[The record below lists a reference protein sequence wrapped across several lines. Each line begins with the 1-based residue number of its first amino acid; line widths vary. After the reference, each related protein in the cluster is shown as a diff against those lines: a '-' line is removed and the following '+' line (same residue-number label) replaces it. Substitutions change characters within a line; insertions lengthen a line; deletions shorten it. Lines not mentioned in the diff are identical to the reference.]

1 MRGSDPAGGEH
12 PAPARPGHQMQ
23 LELGLRSAGEGSGV
37 EGDRPGRRPYKQRL
51 GAIGEERAAAWYLAR
66 GYTVVARNWRCRD
79 GELDLVVRGG
89 DTLVFCEVKT
99 RASTRF
105 GAPFEAVTAGKQR
118 RLRNLAL
125 RWLAE
130 HGTHRRTLRFD
141 VASVTRT
148 ATDELAIEVLE
159 GAF

>member
-1 MRGSDPAGGEH
+1 MAQWYEAAGYDV
-12 PAPARPGHQMQ
+12 
-23 LELGLRSAGEGSGV
+23 L
-37 EGDRPGRRPYKQRL
+37 D
-51 GAIGEERAAAWYLAR
+51 
-66 GYTVVARNWRCRD
+66 RNWRCRE
-79 GELDLVVRGG
+79 GELDLVVIRD

-105 GAPFEAVTAGKQR
+105 GAPFEAVTATKQR

-125 RWLAE
+125 RWLAD
-130 HGTHRRTLRFD
+130 HGTHCRTLRFD

-148 ATDELAIEVLE
+148 PTDELTIEVLE

>member
-1 MRGSDPAGGEH
+1 MSGPAEPRRVDP
-12 PAPARPGHQMQ
+12 RRR
-23 LELGLRSAGEGSGV
+23 LGNAGEDAV
-37 EGDRPGRRPYKQRL
+37 
-51 GAIGEERAAAWYLAR
+51 AAWYEAA
-66 GYTVVARNWRCRD
+66 GYRVIDRNWRCRE
-79 GELDLVVRGG
+79 GELDVVVAKG

-105 GAPFEAVTAGKQR
+105 GAPIEAVTGTKQR
-118 RLRNLAL
+118 RLRTLAA

-130 HGTHRRTLRFD
+130 HDARRRTLRFD

-148 ATDELAIEVLE
+148 SDGELVVEVLQ

>member
-1 MRGSDPAGGEH
+1 VPDAGPRRRVDP
-12 PAPARPGHQMQ
+12 RRR
-23 LELGLRSAGEGSGV
+23 LGIAGEDAV
-37 EGDRPGRRPYKQRL
+37 AR
-51 GAIGEERAAAWYLAR
+51 WYETA
-66 GYTVVARNWRCRD
+66 GYDVLDRNWRCRD
-79 GELDLVVRGG
+79 GELDLVVTRG

-99 RASTRF
+99 RAGTKF
-105 GAPFEAVTAGKQR
+105 GAPFEAVTATKQR

-148 ATDELAIEVLE
+148 STDELAIEVLE
-159 GAF
+159 AAF